1 MATSFALQA
10 PHALPARARDAGLLR
25 RVATAAVIALLAVQA
40 ARLAWLLLVP
50 PAPVG
55 AAPTLPRA
63 SIAAARPERLAIDA
77 FHPAQATA
85 HVTADSSGLRLHAAR
100 PAAGAGAG
108 AAIIAGKDG
117 RQQAF
122 VVGDEVAPGV
132 VLVAVAHGHVTLAAS
147 GTRSELRFAA
157 PAGGTPSAASRQA
170 PAALPAARAP
180 APTGGAANVDPAQL
194 LAQAGLRPVQAND
207 GQPAGYSVIPRGD
220 GAVLRQAGLQA
231 GDVLLSVNGQA
242 LTPERYA
249 ALPAE
254 LAGSRTIT
262 LTYARDGTTHT
273 TTLQADTP

>member
-1 MATSFALQA
+1 MATPFALHA
-10 PHALPARARDAGLLR
+10 PHALLARARDAGLLR
-25 RVATAAVIALLAVQA
+25 RVVTVTVVALLAVQA

-55 AAPTLPRA
+55 APPAPARA
-63 SIAAARPERLAIDA
+63 AMDATRLERLAIDA
-77 FHPAQATA
+77 FHPAQASV

-100 PAAGAGAG
+100 PAADAGSG

-117 RQQAF
+117 RQRAF
-122 VVGDEVAPGV
+122 VVGDEVASGV
-132 VLVAVAHGHVTLAAS
+132 VLAAVASDHVTLAAS
-147 GTRSELRFAA
+147 GARRELRFALPPGGA
-157 PAGGTPSAASRQA
+157 PAPAPRQA
-170 PAALPAARAP
+170 SAGLPAARAP
-180 APTGGAANVDPAQL
+180 SPTAGTASVDPAQL
-194 LAQAGLRPVQAND
+194 LAQAGLRPVQADD

-231 GDVLLSVNGQA
+231 GDVLLSINGQA

-262 LTYARDGTTHT
+262 FTYARDGTTHT